1 MKKLRY
7 VCAQPATYYYR
18 WQVEVLI
25 NNFISMGVNPNDMDI
40 VCWKVNGVIPDD
52 WIKLANSYIIIGIS
66 DSLNPIVSCTILS
79 YSPKQT
85 SALISK
91 RPRLYSKIGLT

>member
-7 VCAQPATYYYR
+7 VCAQPATDYYK

-25 NNFISMGVNPNDMDI
+25 NNFTSMGINPNDMDI

-52 WIKLANSYIIIGIS
+52 WL
-66 DSLNPIVSCTILS
+66 
-79 YSPKQT
+79 
-85 SALISK
+85 
-91 RPRLYSKIGLT
+91 